1 MFISDQ
7 VIPFVSVVHPCFYSL
22 KFVQALHWAVS
33 DWLLNW
39 CRVIRIAPFA
49 NRLAMNVPPRVQFL
63 RCLANNVALRFSF
76 PVSTLARKLV
86 KRMIEKSSRTGGKY
100 VSVHLRFE
108 EVLMVVFNFC
118 SWQALDISNFFFY
131 YSFNEWKFFWASL
144 FNL

>member
-1 MFISDQ
+1 
-7 VIPFVSVVHPCFYSL
+7 
-22 KFVQALHWAVS
+22 
-33 DWLLNW
+33 
-39 CRVIRIAPFA
+39 
-49 NRLAMNVPPRVQFL
+49 MNVPPRVQFL

-131 YSFNEWKFFWASL
+131 YSFNEWNFF
-144 FNL
+144 